1 MKKLR
6 NLPEILY
13 EDKYI
18 LVVYKPPG
26 FVVQGTKR
34 NEESLLKI
42 LKDFIKERDKKP
54 GNVFLGVVH
63 KLDKKVSGI
72 LVFAKRSKSAKRLF
86 ESFQRKE
93 VIKLYIAKVEGNLEG
108 EGIWEDYLLWD
119 NIKRKTLVFKRAS
132 ENAKKAITI
141 YSTLYSLEKETFLLL
156 MPFTGRKHQLRAVLS
171 EKGYS
176 IVGDTKYG
184 SKRKILNGKA
194 ILLHSFYLSFPHP
207 MSKERLEFW
216 AKIPDY
222 FSLDVKYENKI
233 FEIIKRMHEY
243 WDGVK
248 YKAIDVLK

>member
-1 MKKLR
+1 MKELKKI
-6 NLPEILY
+6 PEIIY
-13 EDKYI
+13 EDKHV

-26 FVVQGTKR
+26 LAVQGAKR

-42 LKDFIKERDKKP
+42 LKNFIKERDKKP

-86 ESFQRKE
+86 ESFQKKE
-93 VIKLYIAKVEGNLEG
+93 VIKLYIAKVEGILEG
-108 EGIWEDYLLWD
+108 EEIWEDYLLWD
-119 NIKRKTLVFKRAS
+119 NIKKKAVILKKAS

-141 YSTLYSLEKETFLLL
+141 YSTLYSLGKETVLLL
-156 MPFTGRKHQLRAVLS
+156 MPLTGRKHQLRAVLS
-171 EKGYS
+171 ERGYP
-176 IVGDTKYG
+176 IVGDIKYG

-194 ILLHSFYLSFPHP
+194 ILLHSLYLSFPHP

-216 AKIPDY
+216 ANMPEY
-222 FSLDVKYENKI
+222 FSFDIKYENKI
-233 FEIIKRMHEY
+233 FEIIKRMYKY

>member
-1 MKKLR
+1 MKELKKI
-6 NLPEILY
+6 PEIIY
-13 EDKYI
+13 EDKHV

-26 FVVQGTKR
+26 LAVQGAKR

-42 LKDFIKERDKKP
+42 LKNFIKERDKKP

-86 ESFQRKE
+86 ESFQKKE
-93 VIKLYIAKVEGNLEG
+93 VIKLYIAKVEGILEG

-119 NIKRKTLVFKRAS
+119 NIKRRAIVLKRAS

-141 YSTLYSLEKETFLLL
+141 YSTLYSLGKETFLLL
-156 MPFTGRKHQLRAVLS
+156 MPLTGRKHQLRAVLS
-171 EKGYS
+171 ERGYP
-176 IVGDTKYG
+176 IVGDIKYG

-194 ILLHSFYLSFPHP
+194 ILLHSLYLSFPHP

-216 AKIPDY
+216 ANIPDY
-222 FSLDVKYENKI
+222 FSFDVKYENKI
-233 FEIIKRMHEY
+233 FEIIKRMYKY

>member
-26 FVVQGTKR
+26 LVVQGAKR
-34 NEESLLKI
+34 KEDSLLKI

-72 LVFAKRSKSAKRLF
+72 LILTKRSKSAKKLF

-93 VIKLYIAKVEGNLEG
+93 VIKLYIAKVEGILEG

-119 NIKRKTLVFKRAS
+119 NIKRKALILKKPS
-132 ENAKKAITI
+132 ENAKKSITI

-171 EKGYS
+171 ERGYP
-176 IVGDTKYG
+176 IVGDIKYG
-184 SKRKILNGKA
+184 SKRKILNREA

-216 AKIPDY
+216 VKTPDY
-222 FSLDVKYENKI
+222 FSFDVRYENKI
-233 FEIIKRMHEY
+233 FEIIKKMRDY

>member
-1 MKKLR
+1 MKELKKI
-6 NLPEILY
+6 PEIIY
-13 EDKYI
+13 EDKHV

-26 FVVQGTKR
+26 LAVQGAKR

-42 LKDFIKERDKKP
+42 LKNFIKERDKKP

-86 ESFQRKE
+86 ESFQKKE
-93 VIKLYIAKVEGNLEG
+93 VIKLYIAKVEGILEG

-119 NIKRKTLVFKRAS
+119 NIKKKAVILKKAS

-141 YSTLYSLEKETFLLL
+141 YSTLYSLGKETVLLL
-156 MPFTGRKHQLRAVLS
+156 MPLTGRKHQLRAVLS
-171 EKGYS
+171 ERGYP
-176 IVGDTKYG
+176 IVGDIKYG

-194 ILLHSFYLSFPHP
+194 ILLHSLYLSFPHP

-216 AKIPDY
+216 ANMPEY
-222 FSLDVKYENKI
+222 FSFDIKYENKI
-233 FEIIKRMHEY
+233 FEIIKRMYKY